1 MLLNTTEICPI
12 KKDRQHM
19 TVPTD
24 HSTQDSR
31 QLLLKGAEELFARH
45 GFDGTSIRL
54 IAKELHMN
62 SGMISYYFGSKEALY
77 LEIFKSRLI
86 EITLEINGFDQLE
99 LNPGEKLR
107 GYLLLYIQR
116 ISSNKSF
123 HRLLYNQL
131 ATRRHP
137 AVIEMVTEARVQ
149 IYRFLL
155 KIIQSGIDS
164 GHFKAIDAEIF
175 ALNIL
180 SFIPSVFTGNLSS
193 LMHLYEPVR
202 DDMTG
207 RMIDHILLMV
217 IPEKLTSINLSH
229 V

>member
-1 MLLNTTEICPI
+1 MPLISTEICPI
-12 KKDRQHM
+12 KKDKQDM

-54 IAKELHMN
+54 IAKELDIN

-77 LEIFKSRLI
+77 LEIFKNRLI
-86 EITLEINGFDQLE
+86 EITAEIKGFDKLKLDAE
-99 LNPGEKLR
+99 KKLR
-107 GYLLLYIQR
+107 GYLLLYIKR
-116 ISSNKSF
+116 ISSNNSF

-155 KIIQSGIDS
+155 KIIQTGMDT

-207 RMIDHILLMV
+207 RMIDYILLMV
-217 IPEKLTSINLSH
+217 VPEKHPSNNLSH

>member
-1 MLLNTTEICPI
+1 MAGQAN
-12 KKDRQHM
+12 
-19 TVPTD
+19 
-24 HSTQDSR
+24 HSSQDSK

-54 IAKELHMN
+54 IAKELNIN

-77 LEIFKSRLI
+77 LEIFKNRLI
-86 EITLEINGFDQLE
+86 EITAEINGFDQLDLDAE
-99 LNPGEKLR
+99 QKLR
-107 GYLLLYIQR
+107 GYLQLYINR
-116 ISSNKSF
+116 ISSNKNF

-137 AVIEMVTEARVQ
+137 AVIAMVTEARVQ
-149 IYRFLL
+149 IYQFLL
-155 KIIQSGIDS
+155 KIIQSGIDTR
-164 GHFKAIDAEIF
+164 HFKAIDAEIL

-193 LMHLYEPVR
+193 LMHLNGPVR
-202 DDMTG
+202 DDLTS

-217 IPEKLTSINLSH
+217 IPDKLQLKLSCN